1 LIILVGI
8 ADTLAKHGFSDVA
21 VEHQSGGVAV
31 GSA

>member
-8 ADTLAKHGFSDVA
+8 ADTLAKQGFSDVA
-21 VEHQSGGVAV
+21 VKHQSGGAAV